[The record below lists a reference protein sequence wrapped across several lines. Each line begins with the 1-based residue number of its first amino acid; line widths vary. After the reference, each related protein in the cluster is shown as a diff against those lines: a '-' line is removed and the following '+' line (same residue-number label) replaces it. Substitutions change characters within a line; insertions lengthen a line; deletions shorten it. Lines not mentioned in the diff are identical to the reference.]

1 MILIHLSR
9 LLAGGARRGLPLVL
23 LFLWSGC
30 APQGASEP
38 PSVSPP
44 VSATLP
50 DSSPAKEMGAVSSP
64 EDANAE
70 GASAASPGASGPPL
84 PDAGEDPARS
94 KGDSPASVPPVPVPS
109 ASGGSEPTGTAAR
122 ASDTALEKRLPDQPI
137 YLDMR
142 DVDLPVLLRTLA
154 RIAGQNLVLSENVRG
169 TASLTIEKQAW
180 RDVFLSLL
188 RTYGLAYAW
197 EGDILRVMTA
207 EDISKD
213 FQLLE
218 LEQRREAK
226 KREIEDVA
234 PLETRVFPIQYGD
247 AENLRDIFTT
257 LLGEAGNDRRRSAV
271 MVDSFSNSLVV
282 QASRPELER
291 VKALLETL
299 DRPIAQVRIEARIVE
314 ASSDTARELGIE
326 WGGYYRTGS
335 GDRNFWIA
343 PGVNSFT
350 GTGET
355 GNDAGD
361 GTAPDALQPSAG
373 LIQQIPGIL
382 SEIRDGS
389 GLNIGFIG
397 ERLGDYVLAVQL
409 SALEQA
415 GKLRILSS
423 PSISTLDNQTA
434 TIESGREVPFQTVDE
449 GEVNVEFKEA
459 VLRLE
464 VTPHII
470 GPDTLKMQIVTTKD
484 ELDFSNTVDGNPTV
498 ITKRAR
504 TSVLLRDGETTVIG
518 GLRKE
523 TSSDSERGVP
533 YLMEIP
539 LLGHLFRRDSKSEN
553 MEEILIFITPRIL
566 KESPSSTGAR
576 GHRRQGRS

>member
-1 MILIHLSR
+1 
-9 LLAGGARRGLPLVL
+9 
-23 LFLWSGC
+23 
-30 APQGASEP
+30 
-38 PSVSPP
+38 
-44 VSATLP
+44 
-50 DSSPAKEMGAVSSP
+50 
-64 EDANAE
+64 
-70 GASAASPGASGPPL
+70 
-84 PDAGEDPARS
+84 
-94 KGDSPASVPPVPVPS
+94 
-109 ASGGSEPTGTAAR
+109 
-122 ASDTALEKRLPDQPI
+122 
-137 YLDMR
+137 MR
-142 DVDLPVLLRTLA
+142 DVDLAVLLRTLA

-169 TASLTIEKQAW
+169 TASLTIENQAW

-197 EGDILRVMTA
+197 EGDILRVMTP
-207 EDISKD
+207 EDLAKD

-234 PLETRVFPIQYGD
+234 PLETRVFSVQYGD
-247 AENLRDIFTT
+247 AENLKDIFTT
-257 LLGEAGNDRRRSAV
+257 LLTEAGAERRRSAV

-282 QASRPELER
+282 QANQRDLRRIE
-291 VKALLETL
+291 ALLQTL
-299 DRPIAQVRIEARIVE
+299 DRPTAQIRIEARIVE

-343 PGVNSFT
+343 PGIDSIA
-350 GTGET
+350 GGADGAPADGAGE
-355 GNDAGD
+355 DAAD
-361 GTAPDALQPSAG
+361 GLRPSAG

-382 SEIRDGS
+382 SDVRDGG

-397 ERLGDYVLAVQL
+397 ERVGDYILGVQL

-464 VTPHII
+464 VTPHVIAP
-470 GPDTLKMQIVTTKD
+470 GALKLRILTNKD

-504 TSVLLRDGETTVIG
+504 TSVLLRDGQTTVIG

-523 TSSDSERGVP
+523 TASDSQRGIP
-533 YLMEIP
+533 YLMDIP
-539 LLGHLFRRDSKSEN
+539 LLGHLFRRDSQSGN
-553 MEEILIFITPRIL
+553 MEEILIFITPRVLEDIH
-566 KESPSSTGAR
+566 SPADAR
-576 GHRRQGRS
+576 GPGGAGRERS